1 MLILI
6 RLALPTRLFH
16 PTETRPMKMPALFAA
31 IVLLPS
37 MLLAQDA
44 PKAEEKAEKFV
55 SLFDGKTLDGWK
67 VENCKAEV
75 RDGCIFLNAGN
86 GWLQREKIYG
96 DFVLELDWKAV
107 KKEHYDS
114 GVFIRAVPPAGKA
127 PWPKRNQVNLRQD
140 LMGNIQEYK
149 GAVARTDLV
158 KPGQWNHFRL
168 VVAGKTAELL
178 INGKQAWKIDDL
190 TPAIGLIGLQ
200 CEVPGGGQ
208 FLFRNIRIS
217 EQ

>member
-67 VENCKAEV
+67 VENCEAEV
-75 RDGCIFLNAGN
+75 RDGCIFLKAGN